1 MIADTEIIPAAIR
14 LSNYRTLKI
23 SMDDDPTST
32 RAPGIRISLETY
44 VTNTGQT
51 KVFAFSIPFEKL
63 TSAIDALAAAEQ
75 MAIDAGIIAR
85 IEDGEVQ
92 S

>member
-23 SMDDDPTST
+23 SVDDPNST
-32 RAPGIRISLETY
+32 RAPGVRISLETY

-75 MAIDAGIIAR
+75 VAIDAGIIAR
-85 IEDGEVQ
+85 VDDGEVQ